1 MSGARRVALTCHVSH
16 GRVTRGAHVSHGG
29 RHVAQV
35 MDYSLLV
42 GVVKDPAARVREYG

>member
-1 MSGARRVALTCHVSH
+1 MAHTCP
-16 GRVTRGAHVSHGG
+16 TGG

-42 GVVKDPAARVREYG
+42 GVVKDPAARVRCRTLEYPEAA